1 MKEPKKGKRGKLRGT
16 VIALLVVCIGLC
28 GGLFFTPLF
37 HIQEVFCVGN
47 DRIAPEEIIAA
58 AEVPMG
64 KNILTQRLSQ
74 IKKRV
79 EEVPMVEEA
88 KIRRIFP
95 NKIKIWIRET
105 TPAAYI
111 YQDGQAIMIDVEGR
125 ILEII
130 EDERAGQLL
139 LAYQP
144 VKIEKEKPE
153 EKETATPTAT
163 PEPTATPSPTAT
175 PEPQEIL
182 PPEGVYAAPVV
193 VGIELEKPQVG
204 KDVQSK
210 EQEKLKQMM
219 ETFKALDKADL
230 LIRATYMDVTNLSD
244 VLLMIENRL
253 EVQFG
258 TLDNIEYRC
267 QFLGT
272 VVREK
277 IGVTEKAI
285 LDYRGK
291 DLYVRPPEDGKDRM
305 VPKPTQEP
313 ESTGSVQSEEDEEE

>member
-1 MKEPKKGKRGKLRGT
+1 MKEPKKRKGKIPGAL
-16 VIALLVVCIGLC
+16 VALLLVCVSIC
-28 GGLFFTPLF
+28 VGLFFTPLF

-47 DRIAPEEIIAA
+47 DRIAQEEIIAV

-64 KNILTQRLSQ
+64 KNILTRRLSQ

-79 EEVPMVEEA
+79 EEVPMVEEV
-88 KIRRIFP
+88 KVRRIFP

-111 YQDGQAIMIDVEGR
+111 CQGGQAVLIDIEGR
-125 ILEII
+125 IIEII

-144 VKIEKEKPE
+144 VKIEKEKPKEE
-153 EKETATPTAT
+153 EKEKAQEEPTPTAT
-163 PEPTATPSPTAT
+163 ATSTAT

-182 PPEGVYAAPVV
+182 PPEGIYAAPVV
-193 VGIELEKPQVG
+193 VGIELEKPQTG

-210 EQEKLKQMM
+210 EREKLKQMM
-219 ETFKALDKADL
+219 EAFKALDKAKL
-230 LIRATYMDVTNLSD
+230 LARATYMDVQNLSD
-244 VLLMIENRL
+244 VILMIEDRL

-267 QFLGT
+267 RFLGM
-272 VVREK
+272 VIQGK
-277 IGVTEKAI
+277 IGATEKAV

-291 DLYVRPPEDGKDRM
+291 NLYVRPPEDGKDRV
-305 VPKPTQEP
+305 VPKPSKEP
-313 ESTGSVQSEEDEEE
+313 EIDEETETEEE